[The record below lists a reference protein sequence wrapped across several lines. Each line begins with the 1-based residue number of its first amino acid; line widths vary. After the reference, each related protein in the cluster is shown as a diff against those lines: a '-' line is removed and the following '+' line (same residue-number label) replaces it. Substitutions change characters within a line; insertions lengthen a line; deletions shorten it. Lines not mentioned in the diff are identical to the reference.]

1 MPQTDHNITGTL
13 IWYYYICPREVWL
26 MSHQLEADQ
35 SDENMTWGRY
45 LHEHA
50 YAREKKELSFGH
62 AKFDLVK
69 KDDDQLVVV
78 EVKKTNRYKKSATMQ
93 LLFYLYNLKQQGIIA
108 TGELRFPEQK
118 QIVKVELNEVSEREL
133 LQSIAEIERIIGL
146 DVPPPAQKHKFCG
159 KCAYQELCWA

>member
-1 MPQTDHNITGTL
+1 MTQKELNITGTL

-26 MSHQLEADQ
+26 QSRQINPDE

-50 YAREKKELSFGH
+50 YEREKKELSFGSS
-62 AKFDLVK
+62 KFDWVK
-69 KDDDQLVVV
+69 GKDGEMVVV
-78 EVKKTNRYKKSATMQ
+78 EVKKTNRYIKSSTMQ
-93 LLFYLYNLKQQGIIA
+93 LLFYLYTLKQQGIIA

-118 QIVKVELNEVSEREL
+118 QIEKVELNEENELEL
-133 LQSIAEIERIIGL
+133 LQSMAEIERIMEQKL
-146 DVPPPAQKHKFCG
+146 PPPASKIKYCG

>member
-1 MPQTDHNITGTL
+1 MDTGNITGTL

-26 MSHQLEADQ
+26 MSRNIVADQ

-50 YAREKKELSFGH
+50 YEREKKELTFGKS
-62 AKFDLVK
+62 KFDWVK
-69 KDDDQLVVV
+69 GSDGEMVVV
-78 EVKKTNRYKKSATMQ
+78 EVKKTNRYKKSAAMQ
-93 LLFYLYNLKQQGIIA
+93 LLFYLYNLKQEGIIA

-118 QIVKVELNEVSEREL
+118 QIEKVELNEENEREL
-133 LQSIAEIERIIGL
+133 LQGMAEIEKIMERET
-146 DVPPPAQKHKFCG
+146 PPPASKNKYCG